1 MLLLQEHTKAI
12 CEKLTQMR
20 SSRYKVFVLCGS
32 PMSGKTTLAKEV
44 CSNLKGRYFDITTEL
59 LPDIKKP
66 VLGAYGPGHLVRW
79 MESQLEE
86 SEQVVCFDEIE
97 ALIATF
103 GEQGA
108 INLFEILKAMEPR
121 SVAIV
126 ATQLESVVAKV
137 AFPKDRIYFL
147 SG

>member
-12 CEKLTQMR
+12 CEKLTQVR
-20 SSRYKVFVLCGS
+20 GFRYKVFVLCGS

-44 CSNLKGRYFDITTEL
+44 CNALKGRYIDITTEL
-59 LPDIKKP
+59 LPYISKP

-86 SEQVVCFDEIE
+86 PEQVVCFDEIE
-97 ALIATF
+97 ALVATF

-108 INLFEILKAMEPR
+108 INLFEILKTAEPR

-126 ATQLESVVAKV
+126 ATQLESIVAKV

>member
-1 MLLLQEHTKAI
+1 MLLLQEHTRAI

-32 PMSGKTTLAKEV
+32 PMSGKTTLAKEA

-108 INLFEILKAMEPR
+108 INLFEILKTVELR

-126 ATQLESVVAKV
+126 VTQLESVVAKV

>member
-20 SSRYKVFVLCGS
+20 SSRYKVFALCGS

-44 CSNLKGRYFDITTEL
+44 CSNLKGRYIDITTEL
-59 LPDIKKP
+59 LPYIKKP

-86 SEQVVCFDEIE
+86 SDRVVCFDEIE

-108 INLFEILKAMEPR
+108 INLFEILKTMELR
-121 SVAIV
+121 SVAVIV
-126 ATQLESVVAKV
+126 TQLENIVAKA
-137 AFPKDRIYFL
+137 AFPKDRL
-147 SG
+147 HLLPR

>member
-44 CSNLKGRYFDITTEL
+44 CNTLKGRYIDITTGL
-59 LPDIKKP
+59 LRDIRKP

-86 SEQVVCFDEIE
+86 PEQVVCFDEIE

-103 GEQGA
+103 GQQGA
-108 INLFEILKAMEPR
+108 INLFEIVKTMEPR

-126 ATQLESVVAKV
+126 ATQLESVVAKA

>member
-1 MLLLQEHTKAI
+1 MLLLKEHTKAI
-12 CEKLTQMR
+12 CEKLTQIC
-20 SSRYKVFVLCGS
+20 SSRYKILVLCGS

-44 CSNLKGRYFDITTEL
+44 CNTLKGRYVDITTEL
-59 LPDIKKP
+59 LPNIRKP
-66 VLGAYGPGHLVRW
+66 VLGAYGPSHLVRW
-79 MESQLEE
+79 MESQLGEP
-86 SEQVVCFDEIE
+86 EQVVCFDEIE

-103 GEQGA
+103 GQQGA
-108 INLFEILKAMEPR
+108 TNLFEILKSMEPR

-137 AFPKDRIYFL
+137 AFPKDHIYFL

>member
-20 SSRYKVFVLCGS
+20 SSRYKVFLLCGS

-44 CSNLKGRYFDITTEL
+44 CNALEGRYIDTTTEL
-59 LPDIKKP
+59 LPCIRKP
-66 VLGAYGPGHLVRW
+66 VLGAYGPGHFVRW
-79 MESQLEE
+79 MEPQLEE
-86 SEQVVCFDEIE
+86 LHQVVCFDEIE
-97 ALIATF
+97 ALVATF

-108 INLFEILKAMEPR
+108 TNLFEILKTVEPR

-126 ATQLESVVAKV
+126 VTQLESIVAKA
-137 AFPKDRIYFL
+137 AFPKDRVYFL

>member
-12 CEKLTQMR
+12 CEKLGQIR
-20 SSRYKVFVLCGS
+20 HSRYKVFVLCGS
-32 PMSGKTTLAKEV
+32 AMSGKTTLAKEV
-44 CSNLKGRYFDITTEL
+44 CNALKGRYIDMTTEL

-79 MESQLEE
+79 MESQLERP
-86 SEQVVCFDEIE
+86 EQVVCFDEIE

-103 GEQGA
+103 GQQGA
-108 INLFEILKAMEPR
+108 ANFFEILRAMEPR
-121 SVAIV
+121 SVAMV

-137 AFPKDRIYFL
+137 AFPKDRIYTL
-147 SG
+147 S